1 MPSRIERRRRA
12 QSGTTLIELLVS
24 VMIMGLAVV
33 VLIGSFSTA
42 LLDATLAKRDVV
54 MSAAGQYELEK
65 IGASVFNATPAS
77 YSECFA
83 VDKSVPPIQVV
94 MGGSCPAGTD
104 VRADV
109 SATTVQ
115 AGVQQWAVQMRSY
128 PTLGVVGSA
137 ISVYKVKR

>member
-1 MPSRIERRRRA
+1 MQSRAERRRRA

-24 VMIMGLAVV
+24 VTIMGLVVV

-42 LLDATLAKRDVV
+42 LLDATLAKREVAV
-54 MSAAGQYELEK
+54 SAAGEYELEK
-65 IGASVFNATPAS
+65 IGASIFSPTPTS

-83 VDKSVPPIQVV
+83 IDKSVPPTQVA
-94 MGGSCPAGTD
+94 MGGTCPAGTD

-109 SATTVQ
+109 SATTLQ

-128 PTLGVVGSA
+128 PALGLVGSS
-137 ISVYKVKR
+137 ISVYKVNR

>member
-24 VMIMGLAVV
+24 LMIMGLVVV

-42 LLDATLAKRDVV
+42 LLDATLAKRDVAV
-54 MSAAGQYELEK
+54 GGAGQYELEK
-65 IGASVFNATPAS
+65 IGASAFNATPSA

-83 VDKSVPPIQVV
+83 VDTSSAPTQVAI
-94 MGGSCPAGTD
+94 GGSCPVGTN

-109 SATTVQ
+109 TAITLSA
-115 AGVQQWAVQMRSY
+115 GLQQWAVQMRSY
-128 PTLGVVGSA
+128 PALGVVGST